1 MTLKWFDVREAVAAG
16 RALAEQFASQR
27 PKGHAAHEEK
37 TPQPVNSREIQEI
50 LQRIDHEV
58 RPLRLNFYKRAKFAN
73 SFKWRLLENGV
84 EKGRA
89 DEVTQTLLLHL
100 SLNQTGTVLGHNP
113 SASATDRPDPSNAR
127 YLQSQGNKR
136 LAEGAYLEAVTI
148 YQDLVRHHPP
158 SADVLNNLG
167 AAFCKLGHYGEAED
181 SFRLA
186 IEITPGN
193 PEVHCN
199 LGNVLRWTG
208 RIPESEILLRRALK
222 LKPNYVDARA
232 SLGLTLM
239 LLGRL
244 RDAKARFEKVLK
256 ASPRHV
262 DALFGMGQVAMM
274 EGRFDEA
281 DTMFKRV
288 LEVRPKMPNAWAAL
302 AGTRKMTPADNAWLM
317 GAEEIAASGVT
328 PLEEAGVRFAIG
340 KYCDDVEKYETAFR
354 SYKRG
359 NELLKATAEDYERE
373 AKTHLVDD
381 LIRVYSRETFAH
393 IGGGISA
400 SKKPVFVVGMLRS
413 GTSLTEQILSSH
425 PFVKGAGELAFWGD
439 AVREHESA
447 IRQGLLDEPLRKKL
461 AEAYLRILAEHS
473 SDAERIV
480 DKAPTNADHL
490 GLIHTVFPDAR
501 IIYMQRDPIDT
512 CLSCYFQ
519 QFSTSLN
526 FTMDLSDLA
535 HYYREHQRLMAHWRS
550 VLPPGTILDV
560 PYAELV
566 ADQEGWTR
574 KILDFL
580 GLEWDERCLDFH
592 NTKRSVV
599 TASAWQVRQKI
610 YKDSVER
617 WRNYERFIGPLLGLR
632 DLDRN

>member
-1 MTLKWFDVREAVAAG
+1 MTFKWFDVREAVAAG

-27 PKGHAAHEEK
+27 PNGHIAREEK
-37 TPQPVNSREIQEI
+37 TPHPVSSGEIQAI

-73 SFKWRLLENGV
+73 SFKWRLLENGI
-84 EKGRA
+84 EKERA

-100 SLNQTGTVLGHNP
+100 SLNQTGTVPGHNP
-113 SASATDRPDPSNAR
+113 SAAVTDRPDFNNAR
-127 YLQSQGNKR
+127 YLLSQGNKR

-148 YQDLVRHHPP
+148 YQDLMRHHPP
-158 SADVLNNLG
+158 SADVFNNLG

-181 SFRLA
+181 SFRHA
-186 IEITPGN
+186 IEIKPEN
-193 PEVHCN
+193 PEFYCN

-256 ASPRHV
+256 VSPRHV

-302 AGTRKMTPADNAWLM
+302 VGIRKMTPADDDWLK

-328 PLEEAGVRFAIG
+328 PLEEASVRFAIG
-340 KYCDDVEKYETAFR
+340 KYCDDVEKYEAAFR

-359 NELLKATAEDYERE
+359 NELLRATAETYERE
-373 AKTHLVDD
+373 ARTHLVDD
-381 LIRVYSRETFAH
+381 LIRVYSRETVYR
-393 IGGGISA
+393 IGGGASA
-400 SKKPVFVVGMLRS
+400 SMKPVFVVGMLRS

-425 PFVKGAGELAFWGD
+425 SSVKGAGELAFWGD
-439 AVREHESA
+439 ALREHESA
-447 IRQGLLDEPLRKKL
+447 IRQGLLDEPTRKKL
-461 AEAYLRILAEHS
+461 AEAYLHILAEHS

-490 GLIHTVFPDAR
+490 GVIHSVFPNAR

-519 QFSTSLN
+519 QFSTALN

-535 HYYREHQRLMAHWRS
+535 HYCREHQRLMAHWRS

-574 KILDFL
+574 KILNFL
-580 GLEWDERCLDFH
+580 DLEWDERCLDFH
-592 NTKRSVV
+592 KTKRSVV

-610 YKDSVER
+610 YKVSVER
-617 WRNYERFIGPLLGLR
+617 WRHYEKFIGPLRSLR
-632 DLDRN
+632 DPVRK

>member
-27 PKGHAAHEEK
+27 PKGYVARDEK
-37 TPQPVNSREIQEI
+37 TPQQANSRELQEI
-50 LQRIDHEV
+50 LQRIDHEI

-84 EKGRA
+84 EKERA

-100 SLNQTGTVLGHNP
+100 SLNQTGTVLGKNP
-113 SASATDRPDPSNAR
+113 SAAMPDRPVANNAR
-127 YLQSQGNKR
+127 HLQNQGNKR
-136 LAEGAYLEAVTI
+136 FAEGAYLEAVTI
-148 YQDLVRHHPP
+148 YQDLIGRFPP

-167 AAFCKLGHYGEAED
+167 ATFCMLGHYGEAED
-181 SFRLA
+181 SFRRA
-186 IEITPGN
+186 IEISPGN
-193 PEVHCN
+193 WEVHCN

-274 EGRFDEA
+274 EGRFDDA

-302 AGTRKMTPADNAWLM
+302 VGLRKMTPADNAWLG
-317 GAEEIAASGVT
+317 GAEEIAASGIT

-340 KYCDDVEKYETAFR
+340 KYCDDVEKYEAAFQ

-359 NELLKATAEDYERE
+359 NELLKATAESYERE
-373 AKTHLVDD
+373 ARTRLVDD
-381 LIRVYSRETFAH
+381 LIRVYSRDTVSH
-393 IGGGISA
+393 IGGGASA
-400 SKKPVFVVGMLRS
+400 SMKPILVVGMLRS

-425 PFVKGAGELAFWGD
+425 PSVTGAGELAFWGD

-447 IRQGLLDEPLRKKL
+447 IRQGLLDEPTRKKL
-461 AEAYLRILAEHS
+461 AEAYLRALTDHS
-473 SDAERIV
+473 DVALRVV
-480 DKAPTNADHL
+480 DKAPTNTDHL
-490 GLIHTVFPDAR
+490 GVIHSVFPNAR

-519 QFSTSLN
+519 QFSTALN

-535 HYYREHQRLMAHWRS
+535 HYYREHQRLMAHWRA

-574 KILDFL
+574 KILNFL
-580 GLEWDERCLDFH
+580 DLGWDERCLDFH
-592 NTKRSVV
+592 KTKRSVV

-610 YKDSVER
+610 YKVSVER
-617 WRNYERFIGPLLGLR
+617 WRNYEKFIGPLLGLR
-632 DLDRN
+632 DSDRN